1 MVDAMRK
8 LARKREQ
15 QAHKQAEG
23 EATRRYMVRLELT
36 RPTAQKAAHMRKQ
49 HENAAPK
56 NGIPTPQEFS
66 KMRQERD
73 VQVHARQERYREQML
88 VQQRVCH
95 AITSVCSSNAY
106 NLTAGSN
113 AT

>member
-1 MVDAMRK
+1 
-8 LARKREQ
+8 
-15 QAHKQAEG
+15 
-23 EATRRYMVRLELT
+23 
-36 RPTAQKAAHMRKQ
+36 MRKQ

-95 AITSVCSSNAY
+95 S
-106 NLTAGSN
+106 
-113 AT
+113 